1 MLSGVLICGLFV
13 SSKGGKNMFVIKQI
27 FNNNAALIQIDEQSQ
42 AVAKGKGIAF
52 EKKKGDFVDVKQIEK
67 LFTLDS
73 ETSIKNLY
81 FLLKDIPIDVVTATY
96 EIIQMVRE
104 DYGIKVLDYIYITIS
119 DHIYGVYRRYKDGK
133 YQESMLPDFSKE
145 YPTEYKVAEKALNI
159 VNRSLEISL
168 PKSEIKNLALH
179 FINAGGEVEEERE
192 LNEQGDA
199 KALVDIVKTVLTN
212 HGICRKNSSE
222 DYYDRLMIH
231 LQYLI
236 ERILESKGTQ
246 AMISSQIVADVRRN
260 YPESFEIATEIFN
273 EVKEKLNRDVGIDE
287 HFYFIIHIQR
297 IISEMPLNNKI

>member
-1 MLSGVLICGLFV
+1 
-13 SSKGGKNMFVIKQI
+13 MFVIKQI

-104 DYGIKVLDYIYITIS
+104 DYGIKVLDYIYITIG

-133 YQESMLPDFSKE
+133 YQESMFPDFSKE

-192 LNEQGDA
+192 LNEQRDA

>member
-1 MLSGVLICGLFV
+1 
-13 SSKGGKNMFVIKQI
+13 MFVIKQI

-179 FINAGGEVEEERE
+179 FINASGEVEEERE

>member
-1 MLSGVLICGLFV
+1 MLSGALICGLFV